1 MSNPILSSNQSSAV
15 VATINESTTKNPW
28 VYNET
33 DRLTVPHALQ
43 LLNIQSSSGQASANT
58 TVTFDLPK
66 NGLLQQLFVKITGGT
81 HETYG
86 ENDNEAYRSSDD
98 AQPFDEHQRRLG
110 FLSTIASIRLTASGR
125 IIEKL
130 DRQQLLARIADMP
143 PAYKQSVEASMFMTR
158 PVEGFTSTVAT
169 MPIPFYFSRDQQR
182 YGLLTNFE
190 EPFRVEIQFGS
201 DDDMKLMHVAGG
213 TGSVLVDGTLQKVEL
228 IGHYRQLDEPQ
239 MNEIV
244 SKNYGDGLLSRI
256 VDISKREAVHDVR
269 ADKPA
274 MTDSTV
280 LTERMQ
286 LKENEAV
293 RAMYVMLC
301 PQDGPNHLK
310 GAPAPIEEIELRF
323 NNSTVL
329 NVPATLLRYYGRWG
343 QSTDLASGSV
353 GLGQMVTGCLQ
364 YVYKIDFGLG
374 YDKGLS
380 NVVAMRE
387 ISNPELV
394 VKFRWAHDQLG
405 TLGKVTEYKLHV
417 VYDTAT
423 FLSTSS
429 STGRVQLSIS
439 S

>member
-43 LLNIQSSSGQASANT
+43 LLTVQHSSGTAAANST
-58 TVTFDLPK
+58 ITFDLPK
-66 NGLLQQLFVKITGGT
+66 NGLLQQLWLKLTGGPAPSEFGQNT
-81 HETYG
+81 
-86 ENDNEAYRSSDD
+86 DD
-98 AQPFDEHQRRLG
+98 VVVEQMGMVHTLG
-110 FLSTIASIRLTASGR
+110 FLRTISSIRLTASGR

-130 DRQQLLARIADMP
+130 DQQQILARYADLPVTQRTAVQDALRMAGTADGDAANVVAMP
-143 PAYKQSVEASMFMTR
+143 L
-158 PVEGFTSTVAT
+158 
-169 MPIPFYFSRDQQR
+169 PFYFSRDQQR

-201 DDDMKLMHVAGG
+201 DDDFKIYRNDDTFKNQALEAAATG
-213 TGSVLVDGTLQKVEL
+213 TVTKAEL

-239 MNEIV
+239 MNEVV

-256 VDISKREAVHDVR
+256 VDISKREAPYDI
-269 ADKPA
+269 K
-274 MTDSTV
+274 DSDLPSTGHRTSQV
-280 LTERMQ
+280 VTRVP

-293 RAMYVMLC
+293 RAMYVFVT
-301 PQDGPNHLK
+301 PTADATDTIRAG
-310 GAPAPIEEIELRF
+310 APIELDNIELRF
-323 NNSTVL
+323 NNTSVI
-329 NVPATLLRYYGRWG
+329 NAPASLIRYFGRWG
-343 QSTDLASGSV
+343 QSTHLGDGVATNLLQRASGA
-353 GLGQMVTGCLQ
+353 MQ
-364 YVYKIDFGLG
+364 YVYKIDFGLAT
-374 YDKGLS
+374 DKGLS

-387 ISNPELV
+387 ISAPELV
-394 VKFRWAHDQLG
+394 VTFRRRDTNQGGL
-405 TLGKVTEYKLHV
+405 KVHV

>member
-81 HETYG
+81 AKHGTAGNVFYKSTDDRHEPSET
-86 ENDNEAYRSSDD
+86 
-98 AQPFDEHQRRLG
+98 QRRLG
-110 FLSTIASIRLTASGR
+110 FLSTIASVRLTASGR

-143 PAYKQSVEASMFMTR
+143 PVYKQSVEASMFMTR
-158 PVEGFTSTVAT
+158 PVDSYIDTVAT
-169 MPIPFYFSRDQQR
+169 MPLPFYFSRDQQR

-201 DDDMKLMHVAGG
+201 DDDLKLAPDGG
-213 TGSVLVDGTLQKVEL
+213 ALTNGTLKKVEL

-256 VDISKREAVHDVR
+256 VDISKRESVHDVT
-269 ADKPA
+269 AQKPA
-274 MTDSTV
+274 GTEAQGTTV
-280 LTERMQ
+280 LTERVQ

-301 PQDGPNHLK
+301 PQDGPSHLK

-323 NNSTVL
+323 NNSTVM
-329 NVPATLLRYYGRWG
+329 NVPAPLLRYYGRWG
-343 QSTDLASGSV
+343 QSTDLAAGPSDLIEGTV
-353 GLGQMVTGCLQ
+353 GCLQ

-394 VKFRWAHDQLG
+394 VKFRWAQDGNHGD
-405 TLGKVTEYKLHV
+405 VTEYKLHV